1 MIHLAQL
8 GFLAGLVIL
17 IGLVAWHYP
26 LIVLAGAG
34 IAALVRTVWI
44 GRM

>member
-1 MIHLAQL
+1 MIKLAQL

-26 LIVLAGAG
+26 LIFFAGLG
-34 IAALVRTVWI
+34 IAVPIGAVLI
-44 GRM
+44 GRS